1 MGTERVAGTDEEIAN
16 MCEKHRQLFICMD
29 VYFSGLRTKRFH
41 LTDAIAKKTK
51 EFLVRS
57 VLLERYLGMS
67 ITPKTHV
74 MDDHS
79 IQQLVATHGFA
90 DLGEDAGERNHQDEA
105 KADRRLGAI
114 RDYALKEAFKSK
126 DEVKRKNPKVE
137 AKIAQLVDKNKRK
150 SSGETKARQAA
161 KRAKAK

>member
-1 MGTERVAGTDEEIAN
+1 LGTERVARTDEEIAN
-16 MCEKHRQLFICMD
+16 MCEKHRQLFVCWD
-29 VYFSGLRTKRFH
+29 GYFSGLRTKRFH
-41 LTDAIAKKTK
+41 LTDAIVKKTK

-57 VLLERYLGMS
+57 VLLERHLGTS

-79 IQQLVATHGFA
+79 IQQLNATHGFA

-105 KADRRLGAI
+105 TADRRLGAI

-126 DEVKRKNPKVE
+126 DEVKRKNQKVE
-137 AKIAQLVDKNKRK
+137 AKIAQLVDKNTRK

-161 KRAKAK
+161 KLAKAN

>member
-1 MGTERVAGTDEEIAN
+1 LGTERVAGTDEEIAN
-16 MCEKHRQLFICMD
+16 MCEKHRQLFICWD

-51 EFLVRS
+51 EFFVRS
-57 VLLERYLGMS
+57 VLLERHLGMC

-79 IQQLVATHGFA
+79 IQQLIATHGFA
-90 DLGEDAGERNHQDEA
+90 DLGEDADERKHHQDEE

-114 RDYALKEAFKSK
+114 CDYALKEAFKSK
-126 DEVKRKNPKVE
+126 DKVKRKNPKVE
-137 AKIAQLVDKNKRK
+137 A
-150 SSGETKARQAA
+150 
-161 KRAKAK
+161 

>member
-1 MGTERVAGTDEEIAN
+1 
-16 MCEKHRQLFICMD
+16 
-29 VYFSGLRTKRFH
+29 

-51 EFLVRS
+51 GFLVRS
-57 VLLERYLGMS
+57 VLLERHLGMS

-79 IQQLVATHGFA
+79 IQQLIATYGFA

-114 RDYALKEAFKSK
+114 RDYVLKEAFKSK

-150 SSGETKARQAA
+150 SSGETEARQAA
-161 KRAKAK
+161 KRTKASCEAREAALACPAPNGTMKTLRQIQEEIMKKD